1 MYNSYQYNIGLL
13 QGCTTYKLFRGYL
26 SQKNSFQEKEMADK
40 EHSKQGNYNINYTN
54 I

>member
-13 QGCTTYKLFRGYL
+13 QGCTTNKLFRGYL

-40 EHSKQGNYNINYTN
+40 EHSKQVNYYINYTN